1 MLFELGWLGLI
12 DASVTPEEAGRGRPH
27 PDMLNFLA
35 NRLNIHS
42 PESVMVV
49 GDTAA
54 DMQSGVAY
62 GATQVIGVLSGAHK
76 EADLHA
82 AGATSIINSV
92 ADLSS
97 LI

>member
-1 MLFELGWLGLI
+1 
-12 DASVTPEEAGRGRPH
+12 
-27 PDMLNFLA
+27 
-35 NRLNIHS
+35 
-42 PESVMVV
+42 MVV

-76 EADLHA
+76 EADLLA

-92 ADLSS
+92 ADLS
-97 LI
+97 LLF